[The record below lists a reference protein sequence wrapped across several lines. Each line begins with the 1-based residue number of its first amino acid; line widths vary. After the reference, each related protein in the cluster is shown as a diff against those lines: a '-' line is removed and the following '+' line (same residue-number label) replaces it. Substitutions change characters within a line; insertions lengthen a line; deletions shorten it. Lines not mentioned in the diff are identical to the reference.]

1 LLRHA
6 KSAQFYDRVEIG
18 VPPDDNSA
26 ADVLRIPHNM
36 GAAALPVAS
45 EMRIARPTQP
55 VTDRWK
61 WRPVAPRGRTLLGI
75 SLRPYQIA
83 ALGLDVPA
91 TLTTLLAYPFQV
103 LRLGAYWQQCEP
115 TPGAIC
121 PDALDAQIAA
131 AEHAGKQIIVCV
143 GAIKNFGYPEF
154 FVPVHHQR
162 EAFVEGSLIAPR
174 THPRLLEAACA
185 FITRVIA
192 RYRDRPAIVAWQVEH
207 EAIDPLG
214 MEHSWRLATAFLVAE
229 IQAVRATD
237 RTRPIVLNG
246 FLATTLLANLFQW
259 WRTRDQGDSLE
270 VAHHLADIVGVDYY
284 PRYGLLSLGRRTLYM
299 DGSRMPWQVR
309 RRTQLTTQTAR
320 HGRKLMITEGQAEPW
335 ETVTTPPNPHGVG
348 MYSCL
353 PEQLIDTYNQWLT
366 PDLRGAHPLYAYLF
380 WGAEYWVRRQ
390 QSGDPRYLQAFARIL
405 EHSESIPS

>member
-1 LLRHA
+1 MADHKA
-6 KSAQFYDRVEIG
+6 VSSAWGRV
-18 VPPDDNSA
+18 A
-26 ADVLRIPHNM
+26 ALIAA
-36 GAAALPVAS
+36 GAALPLIS

-55 VTDRWK
+55 VTDCWNG
-61 WRPVAPRGRTLLGI
+61 RPVAPRGATLLGV

-83 ALGLDVPA
+83 ALGLEVQA
-91 TLTTLLAYPFQV
+91 TLTTLLAYPFQL

-115 TPGAIC
+115 TPGVFR

-154 FVPVHHQR
+154 FVPAHHR
-162 EAFVEGSLIAPR
+162 HDAFVEGSLVAPR
-174 THPRLLEAACA
+174 THPRLLEAASA

-214 MEHSWRLATAFLVAE
+214 MEHSWRLATAFLAAE
-229 IQAVRATD
+229 IQAVRAAD
-237 RTRPIVLNG
+237 ATRPIVLNG
-246 FLATTLLANLFQW
+246 FLSTTLLAGLFQW
-259 WRTRDQGDSLE
+259 WRTRDQGDSLQ
-270 VAHHLADIVGVDYY
+270 AAQRLADIVGVDYY
-284 PRYGLLSLGRRTLYM
+284 PRYGLLSLAGRTLYM
-299 DGSRMPWQVR
+299 DGSRLPWQVR
-309 RRTQLTTQTAR
+309 RRSQLLTQTAQ
-320 HGRKLMITEGQAEPW
+320 HGRRLMITEGQAEPW
-335 ETVTTPPNPHGVG
+335 ETVTTPPDPHGRE

-353 PEQLIDTYNQWLT
+353 PEHLIDTYHQWLT
-366 PDLRGAHPLYAYLF
+366 LDLRGARPLYAYLF

-405 EHSESIPS
+405 EHSGSMPA

>member
-1 LLRHA
+1 M
-6 KSAQFYDRVEIG
+6 
-18 VPPDDNSA
+18 A
-26 ADVLRIPHNM
+26 A
-36 GAAALPVAS
+36 GC
-45 EMRIARPTQP
+45 
-55 VTDRWK
+55 
-61 WRPVAPRGRTLLGI
+61 PRGATLLGI

-83 ALGLDVPA
+83 ALGLDVQA

-115 TPGAIC
+115 TPGAFC

-154 FVPVHHQR
+154 FVPAHYQR
-162 EAFVEGSLIAPR
+162 DAFVEGRLIAPR
-174 THPRLLEAACA
+174 THPRLLEAASA

-192 RYRDRPAIVAWQVEH
+192 RYRDQPAIVAWQVEH

-214 MEHSWRLATAFLVAE
+214 MEHSWRLATAFLEAE
-229 IQAVRATD
+229 IQVVRAAD
-237 RTRPIVLNG
+237 ATRPIVLNG

-259 WRTRDQGDSLE
+259 WRTRDQGDSLD
-270 VAHHLADIVGVDYY
+270 VAQRLADIVGVDYY
-284 PRYGLLSLGRRTLYM
+284 PRYGLLSLAGRTLYM

-309 RRTQLTTQTAR
+309 RRTQLLAQTAQ
-320 HGRKLMITEGQAEPW
+320 HGRTLMITEGQAEPW
-335 ETVTTPPNPHGVG
+335 ETVTTPPDPQGGG

-353 PEQLIDTYNQWLT
+353 PEQLIDTYNRWLT
-366 PDLRGAHPLYAYLF
+366 PDAPRAWALYAYLF

-405 EHSESIPS
+405 EHSGSVAS

>member
-1 LLRHA
+1 MADCETVPGAWR
-6 KSAQFYDRVEIG
+6 RV
-18 VPPDDNSA
+18 A
-26 ADVLRIPHNM
+26 ALAAA
-36 GAAALPVAS
+36 AAALPLAV
-45 EMRIARPTQP
+45 ELRVARPTQP

-61 WRPVAPRGRTLLGI
+61 WRPVAPRGATLLGI

-83 ALGLDVPA
+83 ALGLDVQA

-115 TPGAIC
+115 TPGAFC

-154 FVPVHHQR
+154 FVPAHHR
-162 EAFVEGSLIAPR
+162 HDAFHKGALIDPT

-185 FITRVIA
+185 FMTQVIA

-214 MEHSWRLATAFLVAE
+214 MEHSWRLATAFLAAE
-229 IQAVRATD
+229 IQAIRAAD
-237 RTRPIVLNG
+237 ATRPIVLNG
-246 FLATTLLANLFQW
+246 FLPTTLLAGLVQW

-270 VAHHLADIVGVDYY
+270 VAQRLADIVGIDYY
-284 PRYGLLSLGRRTLYM
+284 PRYGLLSLAGRTLYM
-299 DGSRMPWQVR
+299 DGSRMPWQMR
-309 RRTQLTTQTAR
+309 RRSQLKAQTAQ
-320 HGRKLMITEGQAEPW
+320 HGRTLMITEGQAEPW
-335 ETVTTPPNPHGVG
+335 ETVTTPPDPQGFG

-353 PEQLIDTYNQWLT
+353 PEHLIDTYNQWLT
-366 PDLRGAHPLYAYLF
+366 RDSRGERPLYAYLF

-390 QSGDPRYLQAFARIL
+390 QRGDPRYLQAFARIL
-405 EHSESIPS
+405 EHSGSMPA